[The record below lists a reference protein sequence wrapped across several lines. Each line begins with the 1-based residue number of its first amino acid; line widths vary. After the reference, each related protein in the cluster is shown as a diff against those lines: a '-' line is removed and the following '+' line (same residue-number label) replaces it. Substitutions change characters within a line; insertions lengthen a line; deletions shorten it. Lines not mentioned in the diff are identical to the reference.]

1 MHDLGNII
9 NDASGTIYIFNKGMN
24 MASAKMDGIQ
34 IAGIATST
42 PANRFDNLKDTADF
56 TPEEVKKVV
65 GMAGIKERRLA
76 NEDTCSSDLCIA
88 AGRTLLDEIGWEPG
102 SVNALIFITQS
113 PDYFLPQTSS
123 IIHRS
128 LLLSEDCAA
137 IDVGLGCSG
146 YPYGLWLSTM
156 MIKSSGFKRVLLC
169 HGETPGRFSLG
180 GDRAV
185 ALLFGDAGSATA
197 IETAAKDGSV
207 PSTFVLQTDSKGSN
221 DMIIEGGG
229 FRNRFPEDQSKYY
242 VKMDGAGIFN
252 FTLKRV
258 PGLITATLEKAGMK
272 KEEIDYYIF
281 HQSNFFIMKHL
292 ANKIGIPIEKI
303 PVIIDRFGN
312 TGGPSIPLTI
322 TQSQLEMPK
331 DRDTKL
337 MLVAY
342 GVGLSWASALIHLN
356 KDVVLKHVDYQ

>member
-1 MHDLGNII
+1 MARANI
-9 NDASGTIYIFNKGMN
+9 
-24 MASAKMDGIQ
+24 DGIQ

-42 PANRFDNLKDTADF
+42 PADRFDNLKDTADF

-88 AGRTLLDEIGWEPG
+88 AGRALLDEIGWDPG
-102 SVNALIFITQS
+102 SVEALIFVTQS

-123 IIHRS
+123 IIHQALS
-128 LLLSEDCAA
+128 LNEDCAA
-137 IDVGLGCSG
+137 FDVGLGCSG
-146 YPYGLWLSTM
+146 YPYGLWLAAM

-197 IETAAKDGSV
+197 IEASDKNGSV
-207 PSTFVLQTDSKGSN
+207 PSTYVLQTDSRGCT
-221 DMIIEGGG
+221 DMIIAGGG
-229 FRNRFPEDQSKYY
+229 FRNRFPEDKSMFF
-242 VKMDGAGIFN
+242 VKMDGANIFN

-258 PGLITATLEKAGMK
+258 PGLINDTLEKAEVT

-281 HQSNFFIMKHL
+281 HQSNLFIMKHL

-322 TQSQLEMPK
+322 TQSKLDMPE
-331 DRDTKL
+331 DRDMRL

-356 KDVVLKHVDYQ
+356 KDVVFKHVDYQ